1 MAAAEDIHGEAIE
14 KLKQIQDELEKIN
27 EKELLEIKQKH
38 NEMSKLL
45 YDKRN
50 NVIESIP
57 DFWKTA
63 FLGHTDLRNPV
74 MHGYSVFER
83 VPVPA
88 ICWAISTAHQVAT
101 TIAFRSGLPGQSLS
115 AQCIINELPKHARED
130 EILVRREHLTGP
142 PFYDSSTYMALQF
155 IIEEGIATELA
166 YPLVGNLPLVGWY
179 VAEDRDREF
188 QPVTIC
194 WAISTAH
201 QVATTIAFRSG
212 LPGQSLSAQCIING
226 LPKHARED
234 EILVRREHLT
244 GPPFYDSSTYMALQ
258 FIIEEGIATE
268 LAYPLVGN
276 LPLVGWYV
284 AEDRDREF
292 QPIVAMIKDYLW
304 PNPLTYFKYFY
315 NLTKKKL
322 KDHEDEEDVVIN

>member
-63 FLGHTDLRNPV
+63 FLGHTDLLSDKMMMINGRLRCIRRIMDIPPRHPELIVGDEFGLLPSLAEVERHDQNHMNLDGNYILGAP
-74 MHGYSVFER
+74 HIDDDAEDFLFSYFEEPWLPTAPNQGR
-83 VPVPA
+83 LPT
-88 ICWAISTAHQVAT
+88 ISTAHQVAT

-115 AQCIINELPKHARED
+115 AQCIINGLPRHARED
-130 EILVRREHLTGP
+130 EILFRREHLRGP
-142 PFYDSSTYMALQF
+142 PFYVSSTYMALQF

-188 QPVTIC
+188 QRV
-194 WAISTAH
+194 
-201 QVATTIAFRSG
+201 
-212 LPGQSLSAQCIING
+212 
-226 LPKHARED
+226 
-234 EILVRREHLT
+234 
-244 GPPFYDSSTYMALQ
+244 
-258 FIIEEGIATE
+258 
-268 LAYPLVGN
+268 
-276 LPLVGWYV
+276 
-284 AEDRDREF
+284 
-292 QPIVAMIKDYLW
+292 
-304 PNPLTYFKYFY
+304 
-315 NLTKKKL
+315 
-322 KDHEDEEDVVIN
+322 